1 MPLPQW
7 KYQLTSNHTYRSLA
21 HSLRLGAADRRAVVL
36 CVCECVFMWPKTGA
50 LILHGV
56 VHTQHQNVCL
66 CVCVGGG
73 GWVGGWVGVVE
84 CAARWLV
91 SGCTTRG
98 RKHAGMWGGNN
109 GRGRAQG
116 AGRARAGAASQRQRA
131 GSETDLFSKVELDH
145 KGYTTLSL
153 HTNLKHELDHKG
165 HTTLTSH
172 HSDSTPCAH
181 SSLHPAAPC
190 SLHPRGK

>member
-1 MPLPQW
+1 M
-7 KYQLTSNHTYRSLA
+7 
-21 HSLRLGAADRRAVVL
+21 
-36 CVCECVFMWPKTGA
+36 
-50 LILHGV
+50 
-56 VHTQHQNVCL
+56 
-66 CVCVGGG
+66 CVCVCVCVCVCGC
-73 GWVGGWVGVVE
+73 VVE
-84 CAARWLV
+84 CAERWLV

-98 RKHAGMWGGNN
+98 RKHAGMWGGSNS
-109 GRGRAQG
+109 RGHAQG
-116 AGRARAGAASQRQRA
+116 AGMARAGAASQRQRA

-190 SLHPRGK
+190 SLHPRGKRVAVLCSEAQDVGSCAVLAVTVNVASHDACIPIMHGA